1 MLKLLS
7 IVFKILTVLVS
18 VFRGDP
24 VCLLCFMV
32 ATFVGFCRWDRFLCN
47 SAHLIAVTALAFSG
61 ILFQVR
67 LEDRTRAAGMS
78 MFMFQK
84 IFLPTWFDARNWRMG
99 MILAMLAS
107 LNPLECLL
115 TNNGWHNPSALVM
128 RSAVKEDYVRTDT
141 TCVGEGYTQLQSNAP
156 GKEFYLMDYFFSFV
170 FSDDVVPVIFSVII
184 ETSLCMER
192 VITLTFVGYLVGFMV
207 KESGWNRTLGPDTFT
222 ETWDKGFN
230 GQTTMVAWVACKLV
244 VVVII
249 VAFEGTVPD
258 RAQRLKYFTAGD
270 YTESAEMVL
279 VIIGD
284 PILWHVLYRLLRA
297 AGYMHTFDPI
307 SSVLQGFKWLN
318 QLTGKWWYMICRDS
332 KAYEV
337 AQNLERKN
345 VTAEAREEKRLDAAI
360 AKEAMR
366 LEAAEAREDK
376 RLDAA
381 IAKEAK
387 RLEAA
392 EAKEAKRLAAA
403 SGQGV
408 RAIPIVQAY
417 PVTDAIAAAIQA
429 AVAAVTAAIMNARG
443 QEVPVPGRR
452 HRSGEVYPQL

>member
-1 MLKLLS
+1 MNAIGKLLFFL
-7 IVFKILTVLVS
+7 FKILTVLGS

-32 ATFVGFCRWDRFLCN
+32 ATLVGFFRWDRFWYK
-47 SAHLIAVTALAFSG
+47 SAHLIIVTALAFLG

-67 LEDRTRAAGMS
+67 LEDRTRVTGIY

-128 RSAVKEDYVRTDT
+128 RSALKEDYVRTGT

-192 VITLTFVGYLVGFMV
+192 VITLTCVGYIIGFIV
-207 KESGWNRTLGPDTFT
+207 KESGWSRIQGQGTFT
-222 ETWDKGFN
+222 EEWDNGFN

-244 VVVII
+244 VVFVI
-249 VAFEGTVPD
+249 VAFEVVVPD

-297 AGYMHTFDPI
+297 AGYIQTFDPI
-307 SSVLQGFKWLN
+307 NSVIQCSMWVIEF
-318 QLTGKWWYMICRDS
+318 TGKLWHIIRCKSNAYRD
-332 KAYEV
+332 
-337 AQNLERKN
+337 
-345 VTAEAREEKRLDAAI
+345 EEKRVQ
-360 AKEAMR
+360 KEAD
-366 LEAAEAREDK
+366 EAAKAVQ
-376 RLDAA
+376 
-381 IAKEAK
+381 KEAD
-387 RLEAA
+387 EAA
-392 EAKEAKRLAAA
+392 KAAKADQKAVDKAAKAAARAAARAAA

-408 RAIPIVQAY
+408 RAFPIVQGY
-417 PVTDAIAAAIQA
+417 PVAAAA
-429 AVAAVTAAIMNARG
+429 ATRSMMHARG
-443 QEVPVPGRR
+443 PWAPVLSPRR
-452 HRSGEVYPQL
+452 LRCGKERPWAY